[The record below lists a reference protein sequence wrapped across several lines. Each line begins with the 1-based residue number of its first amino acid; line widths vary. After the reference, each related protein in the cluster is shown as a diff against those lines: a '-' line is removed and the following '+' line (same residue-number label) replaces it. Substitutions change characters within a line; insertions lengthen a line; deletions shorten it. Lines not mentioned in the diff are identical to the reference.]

1 MAQIQSAILQR
12 LQNGAGSSPDL
23 EQMLGLSQSAV
34 GRQLRL
40 LLVEGQVIRIGSRR
54 GARYALLNEIE
65 GIGSRWPLRRIDE
78 RGSIHEIGHLSSLAA
93 DEWVLETKE
102 RSFAWR
108 GITHGLPY
116 FLQDQRPGGFLGRA
130 VPQRYPEL
138 NLPQRVIDWSDAH
151 YLRYLTQR
159 GADTVSDLILGDT
172 ALNEYLASLRR
183 RTVVAV
189 ERRSDLYPQL
199 ADQVMIG
206 GLPGSSAHGENP
218 KFAVLL
224 DDGANSRNVIVKFSP
239 AIDTPIGQRWSDLL
253 VAEQLAHQVLANAGI
268 GAARS
273 QIYQHQGRT
282 YLEVDRFDRS
292 GVDGRVGVSSLLA
305 IDAHLY
311 GVLDNWI
318 AAADR
323 LNRDRRISARDL
335 EAIRLVAT
343 FGSLIANTDR
353 HFGNL
358 AFYDRYD
365 GRFNLAPIYDMLP
378 MLFAPEHGQI
388 VPRVFSPPDP
398 TAETLRAYGHAR
410 ALANEFWRLSAEDQ
424 RISED
429 FRNICRAC
437 GETIQALPNTGA
449 YVYIGREHSGA

>member
-1 MAQIQSAILQR
+1 MVQAHGFILQR
-12 LQNGAGSSPDL
+12 LQNGSASSPDF
-23 EQMLGLSQSAV
+23 EQMLGLSQSSV

-40 LLVEGQVIRIGSRR
+40 LLNEGQVIRIGSRR

-78 RGSIHEIGHLSSLAA
+78 RGNIHEIGYLSSLAA
-93 DEWVLETKE
+93 GEWALEATE

-108 GITHGLPY
+108 GITQGLPH

-159 GADTVSDLILGDT
+159 GADTVSDLILGDA

-183 RTVVAV
+183 RTAVAL
-189 ERRSDLYPQL
+189 ERRSDLYPLL

-206 GLPGSSAHGENP
+206 GLPGSSAHGEHP
-218 KFAVLL
+218 KFATLL

-239 AIDTPIGQRWSDLL
+239 TIDTPVGQRWSDLL
-253 VAEQLAHQVLANAGI
+253 VTEHLAHQVLANAGI

-273 QIYQHQGRT
+273 QIHQYQGRT
-282 YLEVDRFDRS
+282 FLEVDRFDRV
-292 GVDGRVGVSSLLA
+292 GIDGRIGVSSLLA

-311 GVLDNWI
+311 GALDNWI
-318 AAADR
+318 SAAAR
-323 LNRDRRISARDL
+323 LHRDRRISDQDL
-335 EAIRLVAT
+335 ETIRLVAI
-343 FGSLIANTDR
+343 FGALIANTDR

-365 GRFNLAPIYDMLP
+365 GRFDLAPIYDMLP

-388 VPRVFSPPDP
+388 VPREFSPPDP
-398 TAETLRAYGHAR
+398 TSETLRVYGRAR
-410 ALANEFWRLSAEDQ
+410 MLADEFWSLSARDS
-424 RISED
+424 RISQA
-429 FRNICRAC
+429 FRDISHAC
-437 GETIQALPNTGA
+437 GEALRALPNSGA
-449 YVYIGREHSGA
+449 YTYTNSD